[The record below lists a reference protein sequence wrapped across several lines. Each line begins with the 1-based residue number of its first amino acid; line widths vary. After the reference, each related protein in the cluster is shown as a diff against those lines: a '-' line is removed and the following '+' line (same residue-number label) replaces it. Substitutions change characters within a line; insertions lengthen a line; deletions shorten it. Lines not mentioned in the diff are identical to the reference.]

1 MWEYTD
7 KVMEH
12 FRNPRNVG
20 VIEDADAVG
29 EVGSLSCGDALRLML
44 KLGPDG
50 RIVDAKFQTFGCAS
64 AIASSSALTEL
75 IKGKTLE
82 EAARVTNQDI
92 ADFLGGLPEQKM
104 HCSVMGRDALLAAIE
119 NHKKGGAPAP
129 RQDSRLV
136 CACMGVTEKVI
147 ERAIREN
154 RLKTVEEVTHYTK
167 AGGGC
172 GGCIPDIEA
181 ILKRVAAEMERAGAT
196 SPKRLTVFEKIQ
208 KIQETLDREI
218 RPTLRQDGGDIE
230 LVDIDGDR
238 VIVSLRGTCSQCRL
252 STVTLKDVVQAKLR
266 EFVSPTLS
274 VIEDGNRPVEEA

>member
-1 MWEYTD
+1 MWDYTD

-20 VIEDADAVG
+20 IIENADAVG
-29 EVGSLSCGDALRLML
+29 EVGSLSCGDALRLMI

-50 RIVDAKFQTFGCAS
+50 RIADAKFQTFGCAS

-82 EAARVTNQDI
+82 EAAQVTNQDI
-92 ADFLGGLPEQKM
+92 AEFLGGLPEQKM

-119 NHKKGGAPAP
+119 NFKKGGAAQP

-154 RLKTVEEVTHYTK
+154 RLKTVDEVTHYTK

-181 ILKRVAAEMERAGAT
+181 ILKRVNAEMERAGDA
-196 SPKRLTVFEKIQ
+196 PAKKLTVFEKIQ

-218 RPTLRQDGGDIE
+218 RPALRQDGGDIE
-230 LVDIDGDR
+230 IIDIEGDR
-238 VIVSLRGTCSQCRL
+238 VVVSLRGTCSQCRL

-266 EFVSPTLS
+266 EFVSPNLI
-274 VIEDGNRPVEEA
+274 VVEDGNRPLEGA